1 MVDGRGLAGA
11 GVGGLSDGGRG
22 EAVDWTTDIDDRKR
36 PEIKDGVRKRNGG
49 HNLGKGAV
57 NGGSGFHR
65 VFMKTA
71 NPRKHGHKK
80 AQKIVR
86 PAGGNPPG
94 AYRRR
99 ESCDRPPIFCA
110 FL

>member
-1 MVDGRGLAGA
+1 MTPTSGMTFEGFQDAA
-11 GVGGLSDGGRG
+11 AWILS
-22 EAVDWTTDIDDRKR
+22 KR
-36 PEIKDGVRKRNGG
+36 QLERRLG
-49 HNLGKGAV
+49 H
-57 NGGSGFHR
+57 HR

-80 AQKIVR
+80 AQGIVR
-86 PAGGNPPG
+86 PTGGNPPG

-110 FL
+110 FLWLKFRGPSAAFSIRPFGFNHLRSS